1 MDFFNVVKH
10 ILIWNL
16 LILNSQF
23 DSYNAELSPEMRLKM
38 NYQLNR
44 WSLLPIEYTNKFCDA
59 MEWSQ

>member
-16 LILNSQF
+16 LILNSRF

-59 MEWSQ
+59 MEWSH